1 MNLAQVKL
9 QLIEY
14 LSLVIKALASSV
26 RPTPPTTQ
34 MLRAI
39 ERCADTIAHIG
50 QYDREELQHAF
61 QVEHL
66 STMASDL
73 GATLETFEAELYASR
88 DNVPTKDDIAKL
100 IALIK
105 KA

>member
-1 MNLAQVKL
+1 MNLVQVKL

-26 RPTPPTTQ
+26 RPTPPTTP
-34 MLRAI
+34 MLMAI

-50 QYDREELQHAF
+50 QYDREGLQHAF

-66 STMASDL
+66 STMAGFL
-73 GATLETFEAELYASR
+73 GSTLEAFSTELYASR
-88 DNVPTKDDIAKL
+88 YNVPSKDDIAKL
-100 IALIK
+100 IALIE